1 MPLLGLL
8 VSAAFFFS
16 PPAQADESSALSSA
30 RALGDA
36 FAEIVDRVGPA
47 TVYIQADKGRPLALG
62 LQQLI
67 QDYALPQPRPE
78 VIGWST
84 STGSGVIVR
93 EDGLVI
99 TNHHVVSGATKLT
112 VTLWDKR
119 SYPAIVIGSDPRTD
133 IAVLRIVSE
142 ESFPVAKIGDSDAV
156 RIGHWVIAI
165 GHPFDFQ
172 FTVTAGIVSAR
183 GRRNIIPEEIQDYI
197 QTDAAVNPGSSG
209 GPLFSLDGEV
219 VGINTAI
226 YTPEGGAVQHAG
238 ISFAI
243 PSNMAWRIGQELM
256 QRGRVARASIGVT
269 TQDIEST
276 TDNPRPGAQI
286 TQVIAEGPAESAGLR
301 RGDII
306 LEVDGERIGTT
317 VELRGLILTREPGTE
332 LPIRIARGDEQLDVM
347 LITAG
352 AQAEAAASAAPAEAF
367 QWAGAS
373 LIEPTEERLAHF
385 GVVSP
390 EGATGLLVL
399 AVQPDSPA
407 ASAGIAPG
415 DLLLQVQRHE
425 IQDAEHFKTITADRS
440 SAMVWFWRGGT
451 RTLAAVG
458 GL

>member
-8 VSAAFFFS
+8 VSAVFFFS
-16 PPAQADESSALSSA
+16 SPAQAGDSAPLASA

-36 FAEIVDRVGPA
+36 FAEIVERVGPA
-47 TVYIQADKGRPLALG
+47 TVYIQANKGRPLALG
-62 LQQLI
+62 LQQLLL
-67 QDYALPQPRPE
+67 DYDLPQPRPE
-78 VIGWST
+78 AAGWST
-84 STGSGVIVR
+84 STGSGVIVQGG
-93 EDGLVI
+93 GLVI
-99 TNHHVVSGATKLT
+99 TNHHVVSGATELT

-119 SYPAIVIGSDPRTD
+119 SYPAVIIGSDPRTD
-133 IAVLRIVSE
+133 IAVLQIE
-142 ESFPVAKIGDSDAV
+142 GEGPFPVAEIGDSGAV

-209 GPLFSLDGEV
+209 GPLFNLDGEV

-243 PSNMAWRIGQELM
+243 PSNMAWRISQELM
-256 QRGRVARASIGVT
+256 QRGRVARASIGLT
-269 TQDIEST
+269 TRDIEST
-276 TDNPRPGAQI
+276 PDNPRPGAQI
-286 TQVIAEGPAESAGLR
+286 TQIIAEGPAESAGLR

-306 LEVDGERIGTT
+306 LEVDGERIATT
-317 VELRGLILTREPGTE
+317 IDLRSLILTREPGSE
-332 LPIRIARGDEQLDVM
+332 LSIHIARGDDELDVVV
-347 LITAG
+347 TAAG
-352 AQAEAAASAAPAEAF
+352 ARIAADTSAAPAEAF
-367 QWAGAS
+367 TWAGAS

-385 GVVSP
+385 GVVGP
-390 EGATGLLVL
+390 EGASGLLVL

-425 IQDAEHFKTITADRS
+425 IEDAEQFQAVTADRS